1 MANDEK
7 IKILTEVESFRL
19 NFPFTKIQ
27 EYKILLLNVVNNK
40 SACSLVSHVV
50 EIQSTEFKITSRG
63 ETGSRIKI
71 Y

>member
-1 MANDEK
+1 MVNDEK

-40 SACSLVSHVV
+40 SAYSLVSHVV
-50 EIQSTEFKITSRG
+50 EIQSAEFKITSRG